1 MKPFVRPKRVA
12 NAEKERTW
20 KEMTFL
26 TLTNEENDNEDDE
39 RDLILDAHDTIVAGR
54 MEREGDEGVIAHEHD
69 EAELPA
75 PLDRSEIF
83 AEQKKDEFCQA
94 VLEEQVGRKGSPF
107 FEDDECVLCRQ
118 NLREPGHD
126 QVLLPKSLRHRVLR
140 LANYHFQSGHP
151 GKTRMHKRVRRNFY

>member
-1 MKPFVRPKRVA
+1 MCIRDSH
-12 NAEKERTW
+12 ED
-20 KEMTFL
+20 
-26 TLTNEENDNEDDE
+26 NDDNDDE
-39 RDLILDAHDTIVAGR
+39 RDLILDAHDTPVAGR
-54 MEREGDEGVIAHEHD
+54 MEREGDCGLMANEHD

-75 PLDRSEIF
+75 PLERSEILE
-83 AEQKKDEFCQA
+83 EQKENEFCEA
-94 VLEEQVGRKGSPF
+94 VLQEQVGRKGSPF
-107 FEDDECVLCRQ
+107 FEDDDGVLCRQ